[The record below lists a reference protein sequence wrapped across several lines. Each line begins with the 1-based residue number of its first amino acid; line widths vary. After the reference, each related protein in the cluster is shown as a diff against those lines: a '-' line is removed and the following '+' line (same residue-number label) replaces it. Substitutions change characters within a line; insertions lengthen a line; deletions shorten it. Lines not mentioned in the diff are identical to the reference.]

1 MTVVGFSFTKIEAEK
16 SETRSSKVNIGNNV
30 SIKEIKDANIS
41 LGTEKQKAVK
51 FILES
56 VDKIKKV
63 TDEWQK
69 NKKIDKEVMANILST
84 VLNKCNIQALIL
96 SQEVGLPSPIPLPKL
111 KTENK
116 EE

>member
-51 FILES
+51 FIFEFKSSYDPAIGKIQLTGEVIYLES

-69 NKKIDKEVMANILST
+69 NKKIDKE
-84 VLNKCNIQALIL
+84 
-96 SQEVGLPSPIPLPKL
+96 
-111 KTENK
+111 
-116 EE
+116 